1 MPAAE
6 GARPRAIVTGAS
18 SGIGT
23 ELARQL
29 AATHDLVLVA
39 RRRERLDA
47 LAAELS
53 GPGRLHVVL
62 ALDLAA
68 PGADEAL
75 FAAVPSCELLIN
87 NAGFGLVRPFAA
99 SEPARLAEMI
109 DLNVRV
115 LTLLTR
121 RYLPGMI
128 ERGRGGVL
136 NVGSVAAW
144 LTSPG
149 MGTYCATKAYVVP
162 FTEALRHE
170 LRGTGVHACALCPGP
185 TTTEFVEVSG
195 MDVESRFG
203 PLLRRIVFASA
214 ADVARAGLRGL
225 ARNRRVVIPGWL
237 DWATVHLSTL
247 APRWLT
253 LAIAGRMIR

>member
-1 MPAAE
+1 MVDPT
-6 GARPRAIVTGAS
+6 ARPRAIITGAS
-18 SGIGT
+18 SGIGA

-47 LAAELS
+47 LAAELAA
-53 GPGRLHVVL
+53 PGRSHLVI
-62 ALDLAA
+62 ALDLST

-75 FAAVPSCELLIN
+75 FAEVPSCDLLLN
-87 NAGFGLVRPFAA
+87 NAGFGLVRRFVA
-99 SEPARLAEMI
+99 SEPARLAEML

-149 MGTYCATKAYVVP
+149 MGTYCATKSYVVP

-170 LRGTGVHACALCPGP
+170 LLGTGVHATALCPGP

-195 MDVESRFG
+195 MDAERRFG
-203 PLLRRIVFASA
+203 RTLHRIVFASA
-214 ADVARAGLRGL
+214 ADVARAGLRGI

-237 DWATVHLSTL
+237 DWATVHLSNL
-247 APRWLT
+247 APRWIT
-253 LAIAGRMIR
+253 LAIAGRLLR